1 MGNPSGHLA
10 YTAAERITII
20 GSCMLGFALDL
31 YDVLILPFLMPAI
44 QHSLNL
50 SLTQIASI
58 TSITLIGSV
67 IGGAAFGVTGDRLGR
82 KTALQLTLLL
92 FALGSIASAFAWNY
106 TSLASLRLLTGIG
119 LGGEWGAGM
128 VLFNEA
134 WNPKRRGLGSA
145 FIQGSAVL
153 ASAGASIVAIWALG
167 HFAADRGWRVGLLTG
182 SAPLA
187 LIIVIRFWM
196 PESKAWL
203 RHDQDRRAG
212 RLPALGLAARMPL
225 AGMFRPGLRR
235 ISFIALGWMAAYM
248 FCYYGVIVFM
258 PTLMLKTLHTPAD
271 IVRTTSVIVSVA
283 GGCSYI
289 AMGWLNDRHGRRM
302 GTLVPAALWIAS
314 LLGLYFLGNIRY
326 DMNLFAWPIFWL
338 FILFGMG
345 NTSLGVVGTWL
356 SELYP
361 IEVRSTAVS
370 SIYMAGRA
378 AGSLAPVGVPAFAAA
393 FGGGDIIVGF
403 YLCLPAAVLFI
414 FFSCILPETRRGGRA
429 TAAAATSDDIDAP
442 DAMAMRPGAST
453 VAQH

>member
-1 MGNPSGHLA
+1 MGNPAGQLA
-10 YTAAERITII
+10 YTRTERITII

-44 QHSLNL
+44 QRSLG
-50 SLTQIASI
+50 LTLTEVASI

-67 IGGAAFGVTGDRLGR
+67 IGGGLFGMMGDRMGR

-92 FALGSIASAFAWNY
+92 FALGSIASAFSRDYA
-106 TSLASLRLLTGIG
+106 SLAVLRLITGIG

-153 ASAGASIVAIWALG
+153 ASASASIVAIWALG
-167 HFAADRGWRVGLLTG
+167 HFAADWGWRVGLLTG

-187 LIIVIRFWM
+187 LIVVIRIWM

-203 RHDQDRRAG
+203 RHDQERRAG
-212 RLPALGLAARMPL
+212 RLPIAAARARLPL
-225 AGMFRPGLRR
+225 AGMFRPGLRA
-235 ISFIALGWMAAYM
+235 ISITALLWMAAYM

-258 PTLMLKTLHTPAD
+258 PTLMLKTLHTPPD

-283 GGCSYI
+283 GGCTYI
-289 AMGWLNDRHGRRM
+289 AMGWLNDRFGRRI
-302 GTLVPAALWIAS
+302 GTLLPSAFWLASLCGLFLLGDVRYDAS
-314 LLGLYFLGNIRY
+314 LL
-326 DMNLFAWPIFWL
+326 AWPIFWL

-378 AGSLAPVGVPAFAAA
+378 FGSLAPISVPAFAAS
-393 FGGGDIIVGF
+393 FGEGNIIVGF
-403 YLCLPAAVLFI
+403 ALCLPAAILFI
-414 FFSCILPETRRGGRA
+414 LLSCILPETRRGGRA
-429 TAAAATSDDIDAP
+429 TSAAAAIDDMDST
-442 DAMAMRPGAST
+442 DGMTMRAAASGA
-453 VAQH
+453 AQS